1 MDSWWIE
8 ALLISMTESL
18 ERKKPVLLDV
28 IITTYR
34 KIEDSIKKYKKK
46 FEQLCTMN
54 LSESIHQGILTL
66 IELGILLGSLGVV
79 LLANVIHSAFLL
91 GLVFTCV
98 SLSYLVLNADSV
110 AAAQLLIYV
119 GAINVLIVSAVMVTD
134 EPAAA
139 GSRTSTSLNI
149 GYSIASVVCIGL
161 SSLLIVMIHG
171 TKWSNVQSID
181 RLNFSVSVEDTSNN
195 NVQEA
200 GYQLLTTFIV
210 PFESLSVLLLIAL
223 VGAITMARN
232 DGLTTKNKKKF
243 PQPSR
248 EKSSF

>member
-1 MDSWWIE
+1 
-8 ALLISMTESL
+8 
-18 ERKKPVLLDV
+18 
-28 IITTYR
+28 
-34 KIEDSIKKYKKK
+34 
-46 FEQLCTMN
+46 MN

-66 IELGILLGSLGVV
+66 IELAILLGSLGVV
-79 LLANVIHSAFLL
+79 LLANVIHSAFVL

-134 EPAAA
+134 EPA

-181 RLNFSVSVEDTSNN
+181 QLNFSVSVEDTSKN

-232 DGLTTKNKKKF
+232 DGLTTKKNKFNNYPKKNLDCD
-243 PQPSR
+243 
-248 EKSSF
+248 

>member
-1 MDSWWIE
+1 
-8 ALLISMTESL
+8 
-18 ERKKPVLLDV
+18 
-28 IITTYR
+28 
-34 KIEDSIKKYKKK
+34 
-46 FEQLCTMN
+46 MN

-134 EPAAA
+134 EPT
-139 GSRTSTSLNI
+139 GSPTSTPLNI

-243 PQPSR
+243 PQPSQD
-248 EKSSF
+248 KSSF